1 MKRIV
6 ALLLIIILCLP
17 VVFMT
22 GCKDPL
28 KEKMIELDDT
38 YALLGTRY
46 THAIYVCSLAGV
58 YNVETQEEL
67 NAKFEEWKK
76 IVQDA
81 GDTIALKLDFDEAEM
96 DAFIA
101 DWKVTIDEI
110 NVVIDQYEIKEE
122 TTEGEAAAETEA

>member
-6 ALLLIIILCLP
+6 ALLLIIVLCLP

-28 KEKMIELDDT
+28 KQKMTELDDT

-46 THAIYVCSLAGV
+46 TYAIYVCSLAGV
-58 YNVETQEEL
+58 YNVDTQEEL
-67 NAKFEEWKK
+67 NAKFEEWKI

-81 GDTIALKLDFDEAEM
+81 GDTIALKLDFDATEM
-96 DAFIA
+96 DAYIA
-101 DWKVTIDEI
+101 DWKVTIDEM
-110 NVVIDQYEIKEE
+110 NAVIGQYEIVEE
-122 TTEGEAAAETEA
+122 TTAGETAAVTAA

>member
-28 KEKMIELDDT
+28 KEKMTELDDT

-46 THAIYVCSLAGV
+46 TYAIYVCDLAGV

-67 NAKFEEWKK
+67 NAKFEGWKT

-81 GDTIALKLDFDEAEM
+81 GDTVALKLDFDETEM
-96 DAFIA
+96 DAYIS

-110 NVVIDQYEIKEE
+110 NAVIDQYEVEEE
-122 TTEGEAAAETEA
+122 TTEGETAAETAA

>member
-28 KEKMIELDDT
+28 KEKMKELDDT

-46 THAIYVCSLAGV
+46 TYSIYVCSLAGV
-58 YNVETQEEL
+58 YDVDTQEEL
-67 NAKFEEWKK
+67 NAKFEEWKT

-81 GDTIALKLDFDEAEM
+81 GDTIALKLDFDETEM
-96 DAFIA
+96 DAYIA

-110 NVVIDQYEIKEE
+110 NAVIDQYEIEEE
-122 TTEGEAAAETEA
+122 TTVGETAEETAA